1 MGWAL
6 GERAASLLH
15 GSKKAS
21 PCFSTASAQPWWDLG
36 LLAVTLHPVLAV
48 PPGHSLQKYPVRCLR
63 EKATVLE
70 KEV

>member
-6 GERAASLLH
+6 GERAASSLH
-15 GSKKAS
+15 GSKKA
-21 PCFSTASAQPWWDLG
+21 TASAQPWWDLG

-48 PPGHSLQKYPVRCLR
+48 PPGHSLQKFPVRCLR